1 MNILGY
7 LLVWGLFFAIALTVN
22 QIHENKQLKQKL
34 AKATEQERFPRHFRS
49 ITV

>member
-7 LLVWGLFFAIALTVN
+7 LLVWGLFFAIAISIN
-22 QIHENKQLKQKL
+22 QINENKQLKKQLRKT
-34 AKATEQERFPRHFRS
+34 AEQEQYPRRFRS